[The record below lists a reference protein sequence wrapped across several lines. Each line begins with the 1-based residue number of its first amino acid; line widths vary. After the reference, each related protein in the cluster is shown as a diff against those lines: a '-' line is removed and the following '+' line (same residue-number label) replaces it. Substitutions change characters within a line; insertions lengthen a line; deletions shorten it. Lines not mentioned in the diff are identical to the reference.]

1 MAQYTKIGKPFLK
14 TIIHL
19 KENQPNQEIPEGPNK
34 SLNTDFKEVL
44 LEKVFKES
52 INTINLTGDGR
63 SQNLLIA
70 TCHIEK
76 INSH

>member
-1 MAQYTKIGKPFLK
+1 MAEYIKIEKPFLK
-14 TIIHL
+14 TSIHL
-19 KENQPNQEIPEGPNK
+19 KGNQPNQDILEGPIK

-44 LEKVFKES
+44 MEKVFRES

-76 INSH
+76 INSQ